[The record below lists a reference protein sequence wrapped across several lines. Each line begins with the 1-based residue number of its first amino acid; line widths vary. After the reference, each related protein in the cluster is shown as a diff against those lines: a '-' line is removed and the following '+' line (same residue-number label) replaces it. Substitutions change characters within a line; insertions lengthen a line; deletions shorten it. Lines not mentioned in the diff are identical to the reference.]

1 MTMTVKELF
10 NACDVGDVSSHII
23 RIEYSYFDG
32 LPNDVDKIKNKIK
45 KNIERNFRKARKIKS
60 IPHPN
65 ETVYVK
71 HIILNNNDSY
81 YDVFTMRDGDDEKY
95 AMELDS
101 WGDIL
106 GRNVHIDD
114 DEKIS
119 KEILAAEIFYN
130 MAFFGY
136 SYWKNKITTYF
147 LRKSLDRQVKK
158 LEKDLGCS

>member
-1 MTMTVKELF
+1 MTVKELF
-10 NACDVGDVSSHII
+10 NACDVGDVVSQII
-23 RIEYSYFDG
+23 RIEYSYFDD

-71 HIILNNNDSY
+71 YIIENNNDSY

-147 LRKSLDRQVKK
+147 LRRSLDKQVKK
-158 LEKDLGCS
+158 LDKELRDF

>member
-10 NACDVGDVSSHII
+10 NACDVGDVVSQII

-45 KNIERNFRKARKIKS
+45 KNIEKNFRKARKIKS

-71 HIILNNNDSY
+71 YIIENNNDSY
-81 YDVFTMRDGDDEKY
+81 YDIFTVRDGDGENY

-101 WGDIL
+101 WSDIL

-119 KEILAAEIFYN
+119 QEILAAEIFYN

-136 SYWKNKITTYF
+136 SYWKNKITAYF
-147 LRKSLDRQVKK
+147 LRKSLDKQVKK
-158 LEKDLGCS
+158 LDRELHNY

>member
-1 MTMTVKELF
+1 
-10 NACDVGDVSSHII
+10 
-23 RIEYSYFDG
+23 
-32 LPNDVDKIKNKIK
+32 
-45 KNIERNFRKARKIKS
+45 
-60 IPHPN
+60 
-65 ETVYVK
+65 
-71 HIILNNNDSY
+71 
-81 YDVFTMRDGDDEKY
+81 MRDGDDEKY

-147 LRKSLDRQVKK
+147 LRRSLDKQVKK
-158 LEKDLGCS
+158 LDKELRDF

>member
-1 MTMTVKELF
+1 MTVKELF
-10 NACDVGDVSSHII
+10 NTCDEGDVASHII

-45 KNIERNFRKARKIKS
+45 KNIEKNFRKARKIKS
-60 IPHPN
+60 TAHPN

-71 HIILNNNDSY
+71 YITENNIDYY
-81 YDVFTMRDGDDEKY
+81 YDVFIVRDGDSERY

-101 WGDIL
+101 WSDIL
-106 GRNVHIDD
+106 GRNVHLDD
-114 DEKIS
+114 GEKLS

-136 SYWKNKITTYF
+136 SYWKNRITTYF
-147 LRKSLDRQVKK
+147 LRKSLDKQVKK
-158 LEKDLGCS
+158 LDKELCDS